1 MPVTIWHNPRCA
13 TSRRVLGI
21 IRNKGIEPHVVEYLK
36 TPPSA
41 KEIKAVLAKLK
52 LGARDLLRRKEAAYG
67 AEKLDDETLSDAAI
81 IRAMTEHP
89 VLIERPV
96 VLAGRRA
103 VLADRVDDLAVLAVL
118 ALRGHRKHRVQRGDE
133 EQHRECQPEDEA
145 RHDQD
150 EIEDRRERLPVQQ
163 QSERR
168 QEDRKQIDHRR
179 PRIVPSAYRDARG
192 RR

>member
-13 TSRRVLGI
+13 TSRRVLQM

-52 LGARDLLRRKEAAYG
+52 IGARDLLRRKEPAYRAEG
-67 AEKLDDETLSDAAI
+67 LEDEKLSEAAI

-96 VLAGRRA
+96 VLAGRSA
-103 VLADRVDDLAVLAVL
+103 VLARPPERVFEV
-118 ALRGHRKHRVQRGDE
+118 
-133 EQHRECQPEDEA
+133 
-145 RHDQD
+145 
-150 EIEDRRERLPVQQ
+150 I
-163 QSERR
+163 
-168 QEDRKQIDHRR
+168 
-179 PRIVPSAYRDARG
+179 
-192 RR
+192 

>member
-13 TSRRVLGI
+13 TSRRVLAM

-41 KEIKAVLAKLK
+41 KEIKAALAKLK
-52 LGARDLLRRKEAAYG
+52 LDARGLLRRKEPAYR
-67 AEKLDDETLSDAAI
+67 AEKLDDERLADAAI

-103 VLADRVDDLAVLAVL
+103 VLARPPERVFEV
-118 ALRGHRKHRVQRGDE
+118 
-133 EQHRECQPEDEA
+133 
-145 RHDQD
+145 
-150 EIEDRRERLPVQQ
+150 I
-163 QSERR
+163 
-168 QEDRKQIDHRR
+168 
-179 PRIVPSAYRDARG
+179 
-192 RR
+192 

>member
-13 TSRRVLGI
+13 TSRRVLEI

-52 LGARDLLRRKEAAYG
+52 LGARDLLRRKEAAYRT
-67 AEKLDDETLSDAAI
+67 EKLDDEKLSDATV

-103 VLADRVDDLAVLAVL
+103 VLARPPERVFEV
-118 ALRGHRKHRVQRGDE
+118 
-133 EQHRECQPEDEA
+133 
-145 RHDQD
+145 
-150 EIEDRRERLPVQQ
+150 I
-163 QSERR
+163 
-168 QEDRKQIDHRR
+168 
-179 PRIVPSAYRDARG
+179 
-192 RR
+192 

>member
-1 MPVTIWHNPRCA
+1 MPVTHWHNPRCA

-67 AEKLDDETLSDAAI
+67 AEKLDDEKLSDAAI

-103 VLADRVDDLAVLAVL
+103 VLARPPERVFEV
-118 ALRGHRKHRVQRGDE
+118 
-133 EQHRECQPEDEA
+133 
-145 RHDQD
+145 
-150 EIEDRRERLPVQQ
+150 I
-163 QSERR
+163 
-168 QEDRKQIDHRR
+168 
-179 PRIVPSAYRDARG
+179 
-192 RR
+192 

>member
-13 TSRRVLGI
+13 TSRRVLQM

-52 LGARDLLRRKEAAYG
+52 IGARDLLRRKEAAYR
-67 AEKLDDETLSDAAI
+67 AEGLDDEKLADAAI

-89 VLIERPV
+89 ILIERPV

-103 VLADRVDDLAVLAVL
+103 VLARPAERVFEV
-118 ALRGHRKHRVQRGDE
+118 
-133 EQHRECQPEDEA
+133 
-145 RHDQD
+145 
-150 EIEDRRERLPVQQ
+150 I
-163 QSERR
+163 
-168 QEDRKQIDHRR
+168 
-179 PRIVPSAYRDARG
+179 
-192 RR
+192 

>member
-13 TSRRVLGI
+13 TSRRVLQM

-52 LGARDLLRRKEAAYG
+52 IGGRDLLRKKEPAYRKEG
-67 AEKLDDETLSDAAI
+67 LDDDRLSDSAA
-81 IRAMTEHP
+81 IRAMTDNP

-103 VLADRVDDLAVLAVL
+103 VLARPPERVFEV
-118 ALRGHRKHRVQRGDE
+118 
-133 EQHRECQPEDEA
+133 
-145 RHDQD
+145 
-150 EIEDRRERLPVQQ
+150 I
-163 QSERR
+163 
-168 QEDRKQIDHRR
+168 
-179 PRIVPSAYRDARG
+179 
-192 RR
+192 